1 MKTFKGIGAQLVLS
15 FVVAICVSI
24 ILVSL
29 GSLNKTRTAINGN
42 TKVTSEHLRQHRKGL
57 QHI

>member
-1 MKTFKGIGAQLVLS
+1 MKTFKGIGVQLVLS

-42 TKVTSEHLRQHRKGL
+42 TLGVSQ
-57 QHI
+57 

>member
-24 ILVSL
+24 ILVSH
-29 GSLNKTRTAINGN
+29 NKE
-42 TKVTSEHLRQHRKGL
+42 KVVEGALEQLLTEILK
-57 QHI
+57 